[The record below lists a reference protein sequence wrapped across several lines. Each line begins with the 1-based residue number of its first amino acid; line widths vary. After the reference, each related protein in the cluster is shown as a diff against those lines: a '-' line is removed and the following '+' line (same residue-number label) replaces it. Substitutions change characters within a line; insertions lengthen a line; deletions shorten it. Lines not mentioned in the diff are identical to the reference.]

1 LSYGKAREMI
11 GLELPNA
18 AIVQR
23 SAGERRR

>member
-11 GLELPNA
+11 GLELPTSV
-18 AIVQR
+18 IVQR